1 MEPLLSDPLP
11 LSEMFTISSLV
22 CILLNV
28 FLPCVCVHMCE
39 REREERGRKGSCN
52 SHCYINCFVSAYI
65 MSFFGKLRY
74 ISNSHLSPDSSLK
87 SPLPVVLST
96 GPAVLVVLDM
106 CPFHVSGNSTAS
118 SLTAESSCT

>member
-39 REREERGRKGSCN
+39 REKEERGRMGSCN

-74 ISNSHLSPDSSLK
+74 LGNTHLSPDSSLTV
-87 SPLPVVLST
+87 SPACST
-96 GPAVLVVLDM
+96 KHWACCTGGVR
-106 CPFHVSGNSTAS
+106 HVSFPC
-118 SLTAESSCT
+118 LR